1 MQIEAFLNSIE
12 DRARSVQQSYSFFQA
27 AIDAINFD
35 TESFFSRDLVIP
47 KTIGSVGEI
56 EMRIETVITYAL
68 SAADVL
74 HDQLVLQPRQPMSDL
89 NSQLGR
95 LEEILSQGG
104 TTLAPHGQEGVLT
117 SLEEGGFILATSDG
131 RRRTDIRGIY
141 SELDGVADACLLA
154 ISRISALSE
163 KRPSL
168 TNNLISELIAAKD
181 RQSELYQELLQ
192 LRRAARSQATQM
204 ENLATSIAQS
214 NETSQKNT
222 REIENI
228 VGEARG
234 FGESFGQMES
244 VRGEYISLGAQI
256 ESFKPTFESFRE
268 RLEDS
273 EERLS
278 TLNSEVEDA
287 VLKAGTF
294 ITDNHKIISQ
304 AKEALNWGTASGLAT
319 SFEESRASLTRPIRF
334 AVAQFYLSL
343 IVLALSV
350 LVATNSLPIVSD
362 FVKLESFPPLQ
373 EGSEYAY
380 FGRILSIATLK
391 FLIVLPALVFLTF
404 SLRNL
409 NTLNRLR
416 HEYGFKRTLSIALP
430 SFREEAP
437 TNKELIV
444 AAAFG
449 ELMTNPSEAAHELGK
464 NKHPGQSVS
473 LRKRILERVFRL
485 AENSIPEPIDPKR

>member
-1 MQIEAFLNSIE
+1 M
-12 DRARSVQQSYSFFQA
+12 
-27 AIDAINFD
+27 
-35 TESFFSRDLVIP
+35 
-47 KTIGSVGEI
+47 
-56 EMRIETVITYAL
+56 
-68 SAADVL
+68 
-74 HDQLVLQPRQPMSDL
+74 
-89 NSQLGR
+89 
-95 LEEILSQGG
+95 
-104 TTLAPHGQEGVLT
+104 
-117 SLEEGGFILATSDG
+117 
-131 RRRTDIRGIY
+131 
-141 SELDGVADACLLA
+141 
-154 ISRISALSE
+154 
-163 KRPSL
+163 
-168 TNNLISELIAAKD
+168 
-181 RQSELYQELLQ
+181 
-192 LRRAARSQATQM
+192 
-204 ENLATSIAQS
+204 
-214 NETSQKNT
+214 
-222 REIENI
+222 
-228 VGEARG
+228 
-234 FGESFGQMES
+234 
-244 VRGEYISLGAQI
+244 
-256 ESFKPTFESFRE
+256 
-268 RLEDS
+268 
-273 EERLS
+273 
-278 TLNSEVEDA
+278 
-287 VLKAGTF
+287 
-294 ITDNHKIISQ
+294 
-304 AKEALNWGTASGLAT
+304 
-319 SFEESRASLTRPIRF
+319 
-334 AVAQFYLSL
+334 